1 MRLDKYLAQ
10 ATGMSRKE
18 VKKQLHAGW
27 VIVNDQP
34 ERDSG
39 RHINPDD
46 KVALDGQ
53 LLSEPR
59 PRFLM
64 LHKPVGYICSNDDPI
79 HATALTLI
87 NLPAAEKLLIAG
99 RLDLDTSGLLLLTD
113 DGQWTHRITSPK
125 HKLPKRYR
133 VWLVESLQTNAET
146 LLQRGIMLKSESQR
160 TKPAQL
166 ERISDTEVLITLT
179 EGRYHQVKRMFAALD
194 NRVVALHR
202 EQIGEISLDASLA
215 PGEYRDLTQAEID
228 SVYAGATPT

>member
-18 VKKQLHAGW
+18 VKKRIHAGL
-27 VIVNDQP
+27 ILVNSQP

-39 RHINPDD
+39 RHINSDD
-46 KVALDGQ
+46 QVELDGQ
-53 LLSEPR
+53 LLSEPC

-64 LHKPVGYICSNDDPI
+64 LHKPVGYICSNDDPV

-87 NLPAAEKLLIAG
+87 DLPAAEKLLLAG

-133 VWLVESLQTNAET
+133 VWLAEPLQAKAEA
-146 LLQRGIMLKSESQR
+146 LLERGIMLKSETQR

-202 EQIGEISLDASLA
+202 ELIGEITLDESLA
-215 PGEYRDLTQAEID
+215 PGEYRELTQAEID
-228 SVYAGATPT
+228 SVYVGATLT

>member
-27 VIVNDQP
+27 VVVNDEP

-39 RHINPDD
+39 RHINADD
-46 KVALDGQ
+46 QVELDGQ

-64 LHKPVGYICSNDDPI
+64 LHKPVGYICSNDDPV

-87 NLPAAEKLLIAG
+87 DLPAAEKLLIAG
-99 RLDLDTSGLLLLTD
+99 RLDLDTTGLLLLTD

-133 VWLVESLQTNAET
+133 VWLAEPLQANAEA

-166 ERISDTEVLITLT
+166 QRISDTEVLITLT

-202 EQIGEISLDASLA
+202 EQIGDILLDPSLA
-215 PGEYRDLTQAEID
+215 PGEYRELTQAEID

>member
-27 VIVNDQP
+27 VLVNDQL

-39 RHINPDD
+39 RHINSDD
-46 KVALDGQ
+46 QVVLDGQ

-64 LHKPVGYICSNDDPI
+64 LHKPVGYICSNDDPV

-87 NLPAAEKLLIAG
+87 DLPAAEKLLIAG

-133 VWLVESLQTNAET
+133 TWLAEPLEANAEM
-146 LLQRGIMLKSESQR
+146 LLQRGIMLKSEKQR

-202 EQIGEISLDASLA
+202 EQIGEITLDDALA

>member
-27 VIVNDQP
+27 VLVNDQP

-39 RHINPDD
+39 RHINSDD
-46 KVALDGQ
+46 KVELDGQ

-64 LHKPVGYICSNDDPI
+64 LHKPVGYICSNDDPV

-87 NLPAAEKLLIAG
+87 DLPASEKLLIAG

-133 VWLVESLQTNAET
+133 AWLAEPLQTNAET
-146 LLQRGIMLKSESQR
+146 LLQRGIMLKSETQR

-202 EQIGEISLDASLA
+202 EQIGEITLDTSLE
-215 PGEYRDLTQAEID
+215 PGEYRELTQAEID